1 MDGLKHAIAERL
13 ETGMCHINCS
23 PINDEPHVPF
33 GGVKASG
40 VGRQGGLW
48 STETFTET
56 RWITLERG
64 GRVFPPVF

>member
-1 MDGLKHAIAERL
+1 
-13 ETGMCHINCS
+13 
-23 PINDEPHVPF
+23 NDEPHAPF

-40 VGRQGGLW
+40 VGRQVGVW

-56 RWITLERG
+56 RWITLDRG